1 MLGTRP
7 TLQKQ
12 VCSVDRYH
20 NVRSLDNSVRLL
32 ASREL
37 ELVHRFVRDRG
48 GNDLPAH
55 VEQNMACRCAFLD
68 LLNGS
73 IDHIA
78 RADFH
83 GTPVRVKSG
92 LTRKC
97 PVSVTV

>member
-48 GNDLPAH
+48 GDDLPAH
-55 VEQNMACRCAFLD
+55 VEQNMACRCTFLD

-83 GTPVRVKSG
+83 GNTCVLKG
-92 LTRKC
+92 LSRA
-97 PVSVTV
+97 